1 MMASLKVSEG
11 KRQGSWR
18 KNITGGESELAY
30 TAIIKTECAHLRTQT
45 HRPCSGDPRMIL
57 EGVKHSF
64 TAILTFEQVAVE
76 AH

>member
-1 MMASLKVSEG
+1 MLTAVS
-11 KRQGSWR
+11 RPCPPR
-18 KNITGGESELAY
+18 PRPRGESELAY